1 MSGSLIDELR
11 IMAEEHDDEL
21 CREALNHIE
30 MLKNANCEYRKA
42 LSQQQNASTLRDQ
55 FAMAALPVFLT
66 YEIDAKSIA
75 ELSYAQADAMME
87 ARK

>member
-1 MSGSLIDELR
+1 MTEDELQH
-11 IMAEEHDDEL
+11 MKQTVHDL
-21 CREALNHIE
+21 CIAVLRLQFDLNG
-30 MLKNANCEYRKA
+30 K
-42 LSQQQNASTLRDQ
+42 SDLRDE

-66 YEIDAKSIA
+66 YETAAKTIA